1 MKDIDTVIRM
11 IKQELYIITPRQKRM
26 SVLLFLIIFVGSLF
40 ELLGVTAIL
49 PLVEALMDMETFCT
63 KWYVAPVVQFLN
75 IDNQRQIIYTISAL
89 IVLVYLIKNVY
100 LLWSMHIQYKF
111 RFGFEKELS
120 TRMLKAYLQRP
131 YEYFLNINSAE
142 ILRSIEGDVTGVFT
156 IYDFFFRMLSEACN
170 VMLIGIFLIYTDW
183 IMAVGVLVL
192 SGLCFLV
199 VTLVFK
205 HMLKGVGEK
214 NRSADILKKKYAYQ
228 AVNGIKEINVMKRND
243 FFIRKYDEAYE
254 VSAEMER
261 KSTFLASSPE
271 KIIEV
276 SCICGLVVIIC
287 LRVAMG
293 IDLQTFVPQLS
304 IFAVSA
310 FRILPS
316 VSKLVG
322 YINGLMYKRP
332 ALEAAYLQLREVEEY
347 EEMVKNY
354 IEKKSIETEIQDIRF
369 HSIIE
374 IKNISWKYPKANQE
388 VIQGLNLVIHKGE
401 AIGFIGPSGAGK
413 TTLSDL
419 IMGLFKPQ
427 KGDIMMDGIDIFTI
441 PNKWARTIGYVPQTV
456 YLTDDTLRNN
466 ISFGIEEEEID
477 DEKVWNALEQA
488 QLKEHV
494 MSLPDGLDTIVGE
507 RGVKFSG
514 GQRQRAAIARALY
527 YNPDILVL
535 DEATSALDNETENA
549 VMEAID
555 SLQKQKTLIIVAH
568 RLSTLK
574 NCDKVYEI
582 RDGKAF
588 EVDRELIM
596 QE

>member
-1 MKDIDTVIRM
+1 MKDINTVIRM

-26 SVLLFLIIFVGSLF
+26 SILLFVIIFVGSLF

-49 PLVEALMDMETFCT
+49 PLVEALMDMETFCG
-63 KWYVAPVVQFLN
+63 KWYVAPIIQFLN
-75 IDNQRQIIYTISAL
+75 INNQRQIIYIISVL
-89 IVLVYLIKNVY
+89 IVIVYLVKNVY

-120 TRMLKAYLQRP
+120 TRMLRAYLLRP
-131 YEYFLNINSAE
+131 YEYFLNINSAQ

-156 IYDFFFRMLSEACN
+156 IYDFFFRMMSEACN
-170 VMLIGIFLIYTDW
+170 VVLIGIFLIYTDW

-192 SGLCFLV
+192 SGLCFLI

-214 NRSADILKKKYAYQ
+214 QRNADILKKKYAYQ

-243 FFIRKYDEAYE
+243 YFIRKYEAAYE

-271 KIIEV
+271 KIIEI
-276 SCICGLVVIIC
+276 SCITGLIAIIC
-287 LRVAMG
+287 IRVAMG

-304 IFAVSA
+304 VFAVSA

-316 VSKLVG
+316 ISKLAG
-322 YINGLMYKRP
+322 YVNGLMYKRS
-332 ALEAAYLQLREVEEY
+332 ALEAAYTQLREVKEY
-347 EEMVKNY
+347 EEM
-354 IEKKSIETEIQDIRF
+354 IQDYIDNKSYETKVQDIKF
-369 HSIIE
+369 NYQIE
-374 IKNISWKYPKANQE
+374 IKNISWKYPNAAQE
-388 VIQGLNLVIHKGE
+388 VLWDLSLVINKGD

-427 KGDIMMDGIDIFTI
+427 KGSILMDGIDIYTI
-441 PNKWARTIGYVPQTV
+441 PEEWAKIIGYVPQTV

-466 ISFGIEEEEID
+466 ISFGIDEEEVD
-477 DEKVWNALEQA
+477 DEKIWAALEQA

-494 MSLPDGLDTIVGE
+494 LSLPDGLDTIVGE

-514 GQRQRAAIARALY
+514 GQRQRVAIARALY

-535 DEATSALDNETENA
+535 DEATSALDHETENA

-555 SLQKQKTLIIVAH
+555 SLQKKKTLIIVAH

-574 NCDKVYEI
+574 NCDRVYEVK
-582 RDGKAF
+582 DGKVF
-588 EVDRELIM
+588 EINKELIG
-596 QE
+596 